1 LVPAICQTEIVPASL
16 FLIFGTAFVVGLSGA
31 MMPGP
36 LLAASVS
43 EAARRGFRAGP
54 LLVLGHAIVELL
66 LVVALVWGLSEV
78 LEQSLVAG
86 IIGVVGGLFLLGMA
100 FALLRQA
107 RRAVAPLEVSPQP
120 ARQGRWLLATGAVLS
135 VANPFWIMWWATVG
149 TTWVLWSLAAGAI
162 GVVVFY
168 LGHILSDLGWYSM
181 VSLVVA
187 RGRRLMSLRVY
198 RGLLL
203 ACGVALIGLGV
214 YFAVSGAGFLAEL

>member
-1 LVPAICQTEIVPASL
+1 VTTSL

-36 LLAASVS
+36 LLAVS
-43 EAARRGFRAGP
+43 ISESAKRGFRAGP

-66 LVVALVWGLSEV
+66 LLVALVWGLSEF
-78 LEQSLVAG
+78 LEQNLVAG
-86 IIGVVGGLFLLGMA
+86 IVGVVGGLFLLGMA

-107 RRAVAPLEVSPQP
+107 RRAVSPLEVSPQSV
-120 ARQGRWLLATGAVLS
+120 RSGRWLLATGAVLS
-135 VANPFWIMWWATVG
+135 VANPLWILWWATVG
-149 TTWVLWSLAAGAI
+149 TTWVLWSLSLAAGAI

-181 VSLVVA
+181 VSLVVS
-187 RGRRLMSLRVY
+187 RGKRLMSLRVY

-203 ACGVALIGLGV
+203 ACGVALIGMGI
-214 YFAVSGAGFLAEL
+214 YFIITGATFLSEI

>member
-1 LVPAICQTEIVPASL
+1 MATSL
-16 FLIFGTAFVVGLSGA
+16 FLIFGTSFVVGLSGA

-36 LLAASVS
+36 LLAVNIS
-43 EAARRGFRAGP
+43 ESARRGFRAGP
-54 LLVLGHAIVELL
+54 LLVLGHGIVELL

-78 LEQSLVAG
+78 LGQSLVAG

-100 FALLRQA
+100 YALLRQA
-107 RRAVAPLEVSPQP
+107 RRAVAPLEVSPQS
-120 ARQGRWLLATGAVLS
+120 ARPGRRLIATGAVLS
-135 VANPFWIMWWATVG
+135 VANPFWLIWWATVG

-181 VSLVVA
+181 VSLVIA
-187 RGRRLMSLRVY
+187 RGKRLMSLRVY

-203 ACGVALIGLGV
+203 ACGVSLIGLGV
-214 YFAVSGAGFLAEL
+214 YFLVSGAMFLAEV

>member
-1 LVPAICQTEIVPASL
+1 MVAASL
-16 FLIFGTAFVVGLSGA
+16 FLIFGTSFVVGLSGA

-36 LLAASVS
+36 LLAVTIT
-43 EAARRGFRAGP
+43 EVARRGVRAGP
-54 LLVLGHAIVELL
+54 LLILGHGIVELL

-78 LEQSLVAG
+78 LGQSLVTG

-107 RRAVAPLEVSPQP
+107 RRAVALLEANPQP
-120 ARQGRWLLATGAVLS
+120 ARPVRWLVATGALLS
-135 VANPFWIMWWATVG
+135 VANPFWLIWWATVG
-149 TTWVLWSLAAGAI
+149 ATWVLWSLAAGAI

-187 RGRRLMSLRVY
+187 RGRQLMSLRAY

-203 ACGVALIGLGV
+203 ACGVVLIGLGV
-214 YFAVSGAGFLAEL
+214 YFVVSGATLLAEF

>member
-1 LVPAICQTEIVPASL
+1 MPANL

-107 RRAVAPLEVSPQP
+107 RRAVAPLEVSQQP
-120 ARQGRWLLATGAVLS
+120 ARRGRWLIATGAVLS

-149 TTWVLWSLAAGAI
+149 TTWLLWSLAAGAI

-214 YFAVSGAGFLAEL
+214 YFVVSGAGFLAELCISGTK

>member
-1 LVPAICQTEIVPASL
+1 
-16 FLIFGTAFVVGLSGA
+16 
-31 MMPGP
+31 MPGP
-36 LLAASVS
+36 PLAASVS

-120 ARQGRWLLATGAVLS
+120 ARQGRWLLVTGAVLS

-214 YFAVSGAGFLAEL
+214 YFVVSGAGFLAEFCISGTK

>member
-1 LVPAICQTEIVPASL
+1 VPISL
-16 FLIFGTAFVVGLSGA
+16 FLIFGTSFVVGLSGA

-36 LLAASVS
+36 VLAVSIS

-86 IIGVVGGLFLLGMA
+86 IIGVVGGLVLLGMA

-107 RRAVAPLEVSPQP
+107 RRAVAPLEVNPQR
-120 ARQGRWLLATGAVLS
+120 ARHVRWLVVTGALLS
-135 VANPFWIMWWATVG
+135 VANPFWIIWWATAG
-149 TTWVLWSLAAGAI
+149 SKLLLWSLAAGTI
-162 GVVVFY
+162 GVAVFY

-214 YFAVSGAGFLAEL
+214 YFVVSGAMFLAEV

>member
-1 LVPAICQTEIVPASL
+1 MDPSL
-16 FLIFGTAFVVGLSGA
+16 FLIFGTSFVVGLSGA

-36 LLAASVS
+36 LLAVSVS
-43 EAARRGFRAGP
+43 EAARRGARAGP

-78 LEQSLVAG
+78 LGQSLVAG

-100 FALLRQA
+100 FVLLRQA
-107 RRAVAPLEVSPQP
+107 RRAVAPLEVTPQP
-120 ARQGRWLLATGAVLS
+120 ARQVRWLIAAGAVLS
-135 VANPFWIMWWATVG
+135 VANPFWLIWWATVG

-162 GVVVFY
+162 GVVAFY

-187 RGRRLMSLRVY
+187 RGKRLMGLRAY

-203 ACGVALIGLGV
+203 ACGVAVIGLGV
-214 YFAVSGAGFLAEL
+214 YFVVSGAAFLTEV

>member
-1 LVPAICQTEIVPASL
+1 
-16 FLIFGTAFVVGLSGA
+16 
-31 MMPGP
+31 MPGP

-107 RRAVAPLEVSPQP
+107 RRAVAPLEVSLQP
-120 ARQGRWLLATGAVLS
+120 ARQGRWLIATGAVLS

-214 YFAVSGAGFLAEL
+214 YFVVSGAGFLAELFISVTK

>member
-1 LVPAICQTEIVPASL
+1 VTTSL

-36 LLAASVS
+36 LLAVS
-43 EAARRGFRAGP
+43 ISESAKRGFRAGP

-66 LVVALVWGLSEV
+66 LLVALVWGLSEF
-78 LEQSLVAG
+78 LEQNLVAG
-86 IIGVVGGLFLLGMA
+86 IVGVVGGLFLLGMA

-107 RRAVAPLEVSPQP
+107 RRAVSPLEVSPQSV
-120 ARQGRWLLATGAVLS
+120 RSGRWLLATGAVLS
-135 VANPFWIMWWATVG
+135 VANPLWILWWATVG
-149 TTWVLWSLAAGAI
+149 TTWVLWSLSLAAGAI

-181 VSLVVA
+181 VSLVVS
-187 RGRRLMSLRVY
+187 RGKRLMSLRVY

-203 ACGVALIGLGV
+203 ACGVALIGMGI
-214 YFAVSGAGFLAEL
+214 YFIITGATFLSDI

>member
-1 LVPAICQTEIVPASL
+1 MVAASL
-16 FLIFGTAFVVGLSGA
+16 FLIFGTSFVVGLSGA

-36 LLAASVS
+36 LLAVTIT
-43 EAARRGFRAGP
+43 EVARRGVRAGP
-54 LLVLGHAIVELL
+54 LLILGHGIVELL

-78 LEQSLVAG
+78 LGQSLVTG
-86 IIGVVGGLFLLGMA
+86 IIGVVGGLFLLAMA
-100 FALLRQA
+100 FVLLRQA
-107 RRAVAPLEVSPQP
+107 RRAVALLEASPQP
-120 ARQGRWLLATGAVLS
+120 ARPVRWLVATGALLS
-135 VANPFWIMWWATVG
+135 VANPFWLIWWATVG

-187 RGRRLMSLRVY
+187 RGKRLMSVRAY
-198 RGLLL
+198 RWLLL

-214 YFAVSGAGFLAEL
+214 YFMVSGAMLLAEV

>member
-1 LVPAICQTEIVPASL
+1 MAANL

-36 LLAASVS
+36 LLAVSIS
-43 EAARRGFRAGP
+43 EAARRGVRAGP

-66 LVVALVWGLSEV
+66 LVLALVWGLSEV
-78 LEQSLVAG
+78 LGQSLVAG

-107 RRAVAPLEVSPQP
+107 RRAVAPLEVNPHP
-120 ARQGRWLLATGAVLS
+120 AKQLRWLVATGAVLS
-135 VANPFWIMWWATVG
+135 VANPFWLVWWATVG
-149 TTWVLWSLAAGAI
+149 ATYVLWSLAAGAI

-187 RGRRLMSLRVY
+187 RGRRLMSQRIY

-203 ACGVALIGLGV
+203 VCGVALIGLGV
-214 YFAVSGAGFLAEL
+214 YFLVSGAIFLTEV